1 MDASMRQ
8 AIAVLASAGAG
19 QLGLDD
25 ADDPAAVA
33 VAVQAAIERLH
44 AVRAD
49 AVARADATAAWQVD
63 GAATPTAW
71 VRSALGLGTGAA
83 HELVRTARAL
93 HRQLPETAAA
103 LASGEVS
110 WAHVT
115 TLARHA
121 LATPARTAATT
132 APGGEQLLLD
142 VARVATVDELGRA
155 LRAWAHAVDES
166 GFTADEATVYEQ
178 RQVTLAQTLD
188 GVWYLNG
195 LLPPAAGAALATVL
209 DAHVASALATGDP
222 RTPAQLRADA
232 LTDLARLAADA
243 DATPGA
249 SRGRPHLLIHVPVAT
264 LLCTDGAPPAELAHS
279 GGALSATT
287 TAALAC
293 DSLITRLLTDPQ
305 GLPLAVGRTTRTVP
319 TRIRLAVIA
328 RDRTCTYPGCARP
341 PNWCDAHH
349 IIRWTDGG
357 PTDLDNLAL
366 LCRYHHTQVHLRELR
381 ITPDP
386 TMPGWLYTHPDGT
399 PVGST
404 PRGLRIALPPPTR
417 RRRPAYT

>member
-1 MDASMRQ
+1 MEPSVRQ
-8 AIAVLASAGAG
+8 AIAVLGSACAG

-33 VAVQAAIERLH
+33 VAAQAAIERLH
-44 AVRAD
+44 AVRAQ
-49 AVARADATAAWQVD
+49 AVARAEATAAWRVD
-63 GAATPTAW
+63 GAATPKAW
-71 VRSALGLGTGAA
+71 ARAALGLGTAAA

-93 HRQLPETAAA
+93 HRDLPETAAA
-103 LASGEVS
+103 LAAGELT
-110 WAHVT
+110 WAHAA

-121 LATPARTAATT
+121 LATPARTAAVT
-132 APGGEQLLLD
+132 APDGERLLLD
-142 VARVATVDELGRA
+142 VARVATVDQLSRA
-155 LRAWAHAVDES
+155 LRAWAHTVDQT
-166 GFTADEATVYEQ
+166 GFTADEASVFDQ

-188 GVWYLNG
+188 GVWYLHG
-195 LLPPAAGAALATVL
+195 LVPPAAGAALVTVL
-209 DAHVASALATGDP
+209 DAHVATTLGTADP

-243 DATPGA
+243 ETTPRRGG
-249 SRGRPHLLIHVPVAT
+249 GRPHLLVHVPVAT
-264 LLCTDGAPPAELAHS
+264 LLSAPGCPPAELAHS

-305 GLPLAVGRTTRTVP
+305 GQPLAVGRTTRTVP

-341 PNWCDAHH
+341 PTWCDAHH

-357 PTDLDNLAL
+357 P
-366 LCRYHHTQVHLRELR
+366 
-381 ITPDP
+381 P
-386 TMPGWLYTHPDGT
+386 T
-399 PVGST
+399 ST
-404 PRGLRIALPPPTR
+404 T
-417 RRRPAYT
+417 

>member
-1 MDASMRQ
+1 MEPSIRQ
-8 AIAVLASAGAG
+8 AISLLASAGAG
-19 QLGLDD
+19 QLGLGD
-25 ADDPAAVA
+25 ADDPAVVA
-33 VAVQAAIERLH
+33 VAAQAAIERLH

-71 VRSALGLGTGAA
+71 VRGALGLGTGAA

-103 LASGEVS
+103 FASGEVS
-110 WAHVT
+110 LGT
-115 TLARHA
+115 RHHPG
-121 LATPARTAATT
+121 PARWPPRPRAPPTT

-188 GVWYLNG
+188 GIWYLNG

-209 DAHVASALATGDP
+209 DAHVASALGTGDP

-232 LTDLARLAADA
+232 LTDLAHLAADA
-243 DATPGA
+243 DAMPGA

-264 LLCTDGAPPAELAHS
+264 LLGTDGAHPPSRPQRWRPVRHHHRRTRLRLTHHPAAHRPP
-279 GGALSATT
+279 GTT
-287 TAALAC
+287 PGRGPHHPHRAHPHPARRHRPRPHLHLPRLRPTTQLVRRPPHHPMGRRRPDRPRQLGAALPVPPHPGPPPRPA
-293 DSLITRLLTDPQ
+293 DHTRPDHAW
-305 GLPLAVGRTTRTVP
+305 LAVH
-319 TRIRLAVIA
+319 
-328 RDRTCTYPGCARP
+328 P
-341 PNWCDAHH
+341 PRRNP
-349 IIRWTDGG
+349 RG
-357 PTDLDNLAL
+357 
-366 LCRYHHTQVHLRELR
+366 Q
-381 ITPDP
+381 
-386 TMPGWLYTHPDGT
+386 HP
-399 PVGST
+399 P
-404 PRGLRIALPPPTR
+404 GLRIALPPPTR
-417 RRRPAYT
+417 RRRAACA